1 MQAKKQI
8 GILAV
13 GLVLVGLIFVW
24 RNPSHIQNKEE
35 LKIGV
40 SLYAEQDTFI
50 DSMVAAMQEEA
61 AAYENETGCAV
72 TLNISRANGSQR
84 TQQEQIEQYLSLGYD
99 AICVNLVDRTGASG
113 VVDLTQRKQV
123 PLVFFNRE
131 PVKEDI
137 LRGDQVYY
145 VGTDARETARKQ
157 GEAVLQC
164 YAEYAKQMDKNGDG
178 VLQYVMLEGEM
189 GHQDTILRSEYVLQ
203 TIENGGVALQKLDTE
218 TADWMRSRADVI
230 MEEWIAQMGDQIE
243 LVLCNNDDMALG
255 AADAMQRK
263 DIQAAIF
270 GIDGTPDGL
279 SALQKKKMCA
289 TVDCD
294 AKAQGQ
300 AIFDIA
306 CALGM
311 KKELPE
317 KWIHGETRYVRVP
330 VHIRTPQEIG

>member
-8 GILAV
+8 GMVAV
-13 GLVLVGLIFVW
+13 GAVLTGLALVWVGTPHV
-24 RNPSHIQNKEE
+24 QKKEE

-50 DSMVAAMQEEA
+50 DSMVAAMQEQA
-61 AAYENETGCAV
+61 AAYENETGCMV

-84 TQQEQIEQYLSLGYD
+84 IQQEQIEQYLSLGYD
-99 AICVNLVDRTGASG
+99 AVCVNLVDRTDASG

-131 PVKEDI
+131 PVREDI

-164 YAEYAKQMDKNGDG
+164 YANAKEQMDKNGDG
-178 VLQYVMLEGEM
+178 ILQYVMLEGEM

-203 TIENGGVALQKLDTE
+203 TIEQEGVELQKLDTE
-218 TADWMRSRADVI
+218 TADWIRSRADAV
-230 MEEWIAQMGDQIE
+230 MEQWITQMGNEIE

-255 AADAMQRK
+255 AADALQRADMQV
-263 DIQAAIF
+263 AIF
-270 GIDGTPDGL
+270 GIDGTPNGL
-279 SALQKKKMCA
+279 DALQKKKLWA
-289 TVDCD
+289 TVDCN
-294 AKAQGQ
+294 AKAQGE

-306 CALGM
+306 CALGTGA
-311 KKELPE
+311 ELPE
-317 KWIHGETRYVRVP
+317 KWILEETRYVRVP
-330 VHIRTPQEIG
+330 VQIRTPKE